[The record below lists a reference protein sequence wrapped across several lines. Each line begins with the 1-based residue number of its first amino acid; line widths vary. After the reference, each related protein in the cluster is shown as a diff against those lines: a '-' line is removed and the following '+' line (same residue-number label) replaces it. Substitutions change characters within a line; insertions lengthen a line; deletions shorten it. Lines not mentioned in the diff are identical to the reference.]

1 MQFLHLLTQFF
12 DLFAHLRQTSDVS
25 VHSLVIRQRLN
36 WNSPPYSRPHDLAG
50 KNAGLRTNNR
60 SLLHP
65 SVIAK
70 ANLSTN
76 HRVVFNHHTDGDARL
91 SSDHQALS
99 NVAVVTYVNHVVQFG
114 AAADASATESR
125 AIHAGIGSELDIV
138 FNDHGADL
146 RKLVVAHVISHIA
159 KTIGSNTNANVEN
172 HAVAER
178 DSVIQN
184 YVGMENTFVS
194 HRDIR
199 TNYRT
204 CFDSCVGADTRVF
217 SNTNLR
223 TNKCCQGD
231 VSGFCNYGGGMN
243 RWLATNRRV
252 KYFCDK
258 SECEFRV

>member
-1 MQFLHLLTQFF
+1 M
-12 DLFAHLRQTSDVS
+12 S
-25 VHSLVIRQRLN
+25 VHSLVIGQRLHR
-36 WNSPPYSRPHDLAG
+36 NSPPYSRPHDLAG
-50 KNAGLRTNNR
+50 KNACLRTNHR

-65 SVIAK
+65 GVIAK
-70 ANLSTN
+70 ANLSPN
-76 HRVVFNHHTDGDARL
+76 PRVVFNNHTAADTRL
-91 SSDHQALS
+91 GSDHHALT
-99 NVAVVTYVNHVVQFG
+99 NVAVVTHVNQDAQLG
-114 AAADASATESR
+114 AAADTSATESR

-184 YVGMENTFVS
+184 YVGMENTFIS

-204 CFDSCVGADTRVF
+204 CFNSGVRTDTR
-217 SNTNLR
+217 
-223 TNKCCQGD
+223 
-231 VSGFCNYGGGMN
+231 
-243 RWLATNRRV
+243 
-252 KYFCDK
+252 
-258 SECEFRV
+258 

>member
-36 WNSPPYSRPHDLAG
+36 WNSPPYSRPHDLAE
-50 KNAGLRTNNR
+50 KNAGIGTTTR
-60 SLLHP
+60 SILHP

-76 HRVVFNHHTDGDARL
+76 HRVVFNHHTAADARL
-91 SSDHQALS
+91 SSDHHALT

-125 AIHAGIGSELDIV
+125 AIHARVGSELDVV

-159 KTIGSNTNANVEN
+159 KTIGPNTNANVEN

-184 YVGMENTFVS
+184 YVGMENALIS
-194 HRDIR
+194 HCDIR
-199 TNYRT
+199 TNYHT
-204 CFDSCVGADTRVF
+204 CFDSSVGADTRVF
-217 SNTNLR
+217 SNINLR
-223 TNKCCQGD
+223 TNKGCQGD
-231 VSGFCNYGGGMN
+231 VGGFCKYGGG
-243 RWLATNRRV
+243 L
-252 KYFCDK
+252 K
-258 SECEFRV
+258 